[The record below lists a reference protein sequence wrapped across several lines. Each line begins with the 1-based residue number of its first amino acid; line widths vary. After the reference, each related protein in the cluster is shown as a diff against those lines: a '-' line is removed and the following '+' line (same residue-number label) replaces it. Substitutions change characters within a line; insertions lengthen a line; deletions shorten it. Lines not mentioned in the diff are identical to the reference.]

1 MDLERFSALLRK
13 SLMVAGGVALLA
25 LTLLATL
32 NVTLR
37 IFKAPVSGTYEIV
50 SFLGAIVTAGALG
63 YTQKRKD
70 HIVVDI
76 LSEKF
81 PAPVKRVLDGVSFAI
96 LLVLFSIVSWQTFV
110 YGKRL
115 LQTGELSETLKIAYH
130 PFVFLTALGFAALAL
145 TLFLDLVETLWI
157 KKEGPR

>member
-1 MDLERFSALLRK
+1 MGLERFSEQLRK
-13 SLMVAGGVALLA
+13 VLMIAGGVSLLA
-25 LTLLATL
+25 LTLLATM
-32 NVTLR
+32 NVALR
-37 IFKAPVSGTYEIV
+37 IFQVPVSGTYEVV

-81 PAPVKRVLDGVSFAI
+81 PAPVKRALDRVSYAI
-96 LLVLFSIVSWQTFV
+96 LLVFFSIVSWQTFV

-115 LQTGELSETLKIAYH
+115 LLTGELSETLKITYY
-130 PFVFLTALGFAALAL
+130 PFVFLVSLGFAVLAL
-145 TLFLDLVETLWI
+145 TIFLDLVETAWTRGE
-157 KKEGPR
+157 KG

>member
-1 MDLERFSALLRK
+1 
-13 SLMVAGGVALLA
+13 MVAGGVALLA

-81 PAPVKRVLDGVSFAI
+81 PAPVKRVLDGISFAV
-96 LLVLFSIVSWQTFV
+96 LLVLFSIVAWQTFV
-110 YGKRL
+110 YGMRL
-115 LQTGELSETLKIAYH
+115 MQTGELSETLKVAYH

-145 TLFLDLVETLWI
+145 TLFLDLMETILAR
-157 KKEGPR
+157 KEDPR

>member
-1 MDLERFSALLRK
+1 MGLERFSELLRRL
-13 SLMVAGGVALLA
+13 LMIAGGVSLLA
-25 LTLLATL
+25 LTLLATT

-37 IFKAPVSGTYEIV
+37 IFQIPVGGTYEVV

-76 LSEKF
+76 LSDKF
-81 PAPVKRVLDGVSFAI
+81 PAKIKRALDRVSYA
-96 LLVLFSIVSWQTFV
+96 LTLVFFSIVSWQTFV

-115 LQTGELSETLKIAYH
+115 LMTGEMSETLKIAYH
-130 PFVFLTALGFAALAL
+130 PFVFLVSLGFAVLAL
-145 TLFLDLVETLWI
+145 TILLDLVETVWTRGER
-157 KKEGPR
+157 K

>member
-1 MDLERFSALLRK
+1 MI
-13 SLMVAGGVALLA
+13 AGGVSLLA
-25 LTLLATL
+25 LTLLATM
-32 NVTLR
+32 NVALR
-37 IFKAPVSGTYEIV
+37 IFQVPVSGTYEVV

-81 PAPVKRVLDGVSFAI
+81 PAPVKRALDRVSYAI
-96 LLVLFSIVSWQTFV
+96 LLVFFSIVSWQTFV

-115 LQTGELSETLKIAYH
+115 LVTGELSETLKISYY
-130 PFVFLTALGFAALAL
+130 PFVFLVSAGFAVLAL
-145 TLFLDLVETLWI
+145 TIFLDLLETVWTRGE
-157 KKEGPR
+157 KG

>member
-1 MDLERFSALLRK
+1 MGLERFSELLRRG
-13 SLMVAGGVALLA
+13 LLVAGGVSLLL

-32 NVTLR
+32 NVALR
-37 IFKAPVSGTYEIV
+37 IFRVPVGGTYEVV

-76 LSEKF
+76 LSDKF
-81 PAPVKRVLDGVSFAI
+81 PDSVKRVADRISYVLMF
-96 LLVLFSIVSWQTFV
+96 VLFSIVSWQTFV

-115 LQTGELSETLKIAYH
+115 FTTGELSETLKLAYY
-130 PFVFLTALGFAALAL
+130 PFVFLVSLGFAVLAFTIL
-145 TLFLDLVETLWI
+145 LDLVETFWPG
-157 KKEGPR
+157 KEKR

>member
-1 MDLERFSALLRK
+1 MGLERISELLRRV
-13 SLMVAGGVALLA
+13 LMIAGGVSLLA

-32 NVTLR
+32 NVALR
-37 IFKAPVSGTYEIV
+37 IFQVPVSGTYEVV

-81 PAPVKRVLDGVSFAI
+81 PVPVKRVLDRASYCLI
-96 LLVLFSIVSWQTFV
+96 LVFFSIVSWQTFV

-115 LQTGELSETLKIAYH
+115 LRTGELSETLKFAYY
-130 PFVFLTALGFAALAL
+130 PFVFLVSAGFAVLAL
-145 TLFLDLVETLWI
+145 TILLDLLETVWPREE
-157 KKEGPR
+157 KK

>member
-1 MDLERFSALLRK
+1 MDLERLSALLRK
-13 SLMVAGGVALLA
+13 ILMVAGGVALLA
-25 LTLLATL
+25 LTFLATL

-37 IFKAPVSGTYEIV
+37 IFKTPVSGTYEIV

-76 LSEKF
+76 LSGKF

-145 TLFLDLVETLWI
+145 TLFLDLLETIWI
-157 KKEGPR
+157 KKEDPR

>member
-1 MDLERFSALLRK
+1 MI
-13 SLMVAGGVALLA
+13 AGGVSLLA
-25 LTLLATL
+25 LTLLATM
-32 NVTLR
+32 NVALR
-37 IFKAPVSGTYEIV
+37 IFQVPVGGTYEVV

-81 PAPVKRVLDGVSFAI
+81 PVPVKRLLDRVSYALI
-96 LLVLFSIVSWQTFV
+96 LVFFSIVSWQTFV

-115 LQTGELSETLKIAYH
+115 LRTGELSETLKIAYY
-130 PFVFLTALGFAALAL
+130 PFVFLVSLGFAVLAL
-145 TLFLDLVETLWI
+145 TVFLDLIGTVWTREE
-157 KKEGPR
+157 KK